1 LRRFLEKHP
10 TGRVYVAW
18 DDSDTH
24 EDEEVEAVL

>member
-1 LRRFLEKHP
+1 LEKHP
-10 TGRVYVAW
+10 TGRVYVVAW